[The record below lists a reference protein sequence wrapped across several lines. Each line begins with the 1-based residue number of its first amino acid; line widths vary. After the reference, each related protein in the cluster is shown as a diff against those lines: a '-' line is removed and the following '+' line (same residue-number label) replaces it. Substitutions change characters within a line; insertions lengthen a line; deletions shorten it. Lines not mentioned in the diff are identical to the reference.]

1 MATRRLATC
10 PTCMSSVEFILLG
23 EQTWP
28 AEVAEKLGLP
38 ATITLW
44 SCPHCLTTV
53 SEPDLL
59 PYQKPAEQSEKK
71 AHEVEPQVSRSPV
84 TRLLALDPLA
94 DSH

>member
-23 EQTWP
+23 EQKWP

-59 PYQKPAEQSEKK
+59 PYQKPVEQPEKK
-71 AHEVEPQVSRSPV
+71 AREVEVPRSPV
-84 TRLLALDPLA
+84 ARLLALDPLA
-94 DSH
+94 DNH